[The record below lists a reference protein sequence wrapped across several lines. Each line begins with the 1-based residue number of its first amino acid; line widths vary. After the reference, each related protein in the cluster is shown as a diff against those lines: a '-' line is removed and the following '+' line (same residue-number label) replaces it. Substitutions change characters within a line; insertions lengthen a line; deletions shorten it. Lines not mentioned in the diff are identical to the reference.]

1 MKWQLNPKRADF
13 DLLAKQHGISPLTA
27 KIMVNRGITEDVQVE
42 RFLNG
47 TQADMYDP
55 MLLKDMKK
63 AVSLLEEYIQKNKR
77 IRIIGDYDID
87 GICSAYILYKGLSFA
102 KESCEGIDI
111 RIPHRVTDGYGLN
124 DRLIDEAVEDGVD
137 LIITCDN
144 GIAAHDQIMRAK
156 DHGICVIV
164 TDHHEVTY
172 EETDGGRNYI
182 LPPADAVIDPKQED
196 CTYPF
201 QNICGAVVAYK
212 VICALIQCVCNV
224 CRKGNERDCQNEG
237 RLVSQSAA
245 EQNVQR
251 ANGQDAQKID
261 EHKQHY
267 ADGRNS
273 FKNTDEQVFCKK
285 ADAVLEECLV
295 FAAFAT
301 VGDVMDLIDEN
312 RIIVK
317 YGLKKM
323 KTFPNMGLQ
332 ALISACD
339 LENKEIT
346 PYHIGFVL
354 GPCFNASGRLD
365 DAYRVIE
372 LLCATTKEEADVFAM
387 RLKLLNQERQDLT
400 TQGEEKAYEMIAA
413 QGLLKDRVLV
423 IYLPDVHES
432 LAGIIAGRLCKKYY
446 RPTFVLTN
454 GDDCVKGSGRSIE
467 AYHMYDEMTKVKD
480 IFLKYGG
487 HKLAAGLS
495 LPPDRV
501 EIFRERINEVCT
513 LRDCDLEETLML
525 DLQMKLGWVSDRLM
539 TELEKLEPYGNGNE
553 KPLFA
558 ERVYVSQVRVMGD
571 KHNVVRMQLRNEENS
586 TAVGICFCDGDAFM
600 QDYINSTEKRARIA
614 YSPEWNEYGNCRS
627 LQMKIRHIEWY

>member
-13 DLLAKQHGISPLTA
+13 DLLAKEHGISPLTA

-63 AVSLLEEYIQKNKR
+63 AVSLLDEYIQKNKH

-87 GICSAYILYKGLSFA
+87 GICSAYILYKGLSFV
-102 KESCEGIDI
+102 KKNCYGIDI

-144 GIAAHDQIMRAK
+144 GIAAYDQIKRAK
-156 DHGICVIV
+156 EHGICVIV
-164 TDHHEVTY
+164 TDHHEVPY
-172 EETDGGRNYI
+172 EDTDGGRNYI

-212 VICALIQCVCNV
+212 VICALIQRVN
-224 CRKGNERDCQNEG
+224 
-237 RLVSQSAA
+237 
-245 EQNVQR
+245 
-251 ANGQDAQKID
+251 
-261 EHKQHY
+261 
-267 ADGRNS
+267 
-273 FKNTDEQVFCKK
+273 
-285 ADAVLEECLV
+285 AVLEECLV

-323 KTFPNMGLQ
+323 KTSPNMGLQ

-372 LLCATTKEEADVFAM
+372 LLCATTKEEADVLAIS
-387 RLKLLNQERQDLT
+387 LKQLNQERQDLT
-400 TQGEEKAYEMIAA
+400 TQGEEKAYEMIEA

-423 IYLPDVHES
+423 VYLPDVHES

-480 IFLKYGG
+480 LFLKYGG

-495 LPPDRV
+495 LPSDQV

-539 TELEKLEPYGNGNE
+539 DELEKLEPYGNGNE

-586 TAVGICFCDGDAFM
+586 TAVGICFCDGDTFM
-600 QDYINSTEKRARIA
+600 QDYLNSSEKKARIA
-614 YSPEWNEYGNCRS
+614 YSPEWNEYGGYRS

>member
-13 DLLAKQHGISPLTA
+13 DLLAKEHGISPLTA

-63 AVSLLEEYIQKNKR
+63 AVSLLDEYIQKNKH

-87 GICSAYILYKGLSFA
+87 GICSAYILYKGLSFV
-102 KESCEGIDI
+102 KESCDGIDI

-144 GIAAHDQIMRAK
+144 GIAAYDQIKRAK
-156 DHGICVIV
+156 EHGICVIV
-164 TDHHEVTY
+164 TDHHEVPY
-172 EETDGGRNYI
+172 EDTDGGRNYI

-212 VICALIQCVCNV
+212 VICALIQRVN
-224 CRKGNERDCQNEG
+224 
-237 RLVSQSAA
+237 
-245 EQNVQR
+245 
-251 ANGQDAQKID
+251 
-261 EHKQHY
+261 
-267 ADGRNS
+267 
-273 FKNTDEQVFCKK
+273 
-285 ADAVLEECLV
+285 AVLEECLV

-301 VGDVMDLIDEN
+301 VGDVMDLMDEN

-372 LLCATTKEEADVFAM
+372 LLCATTKEEADVLAIS
-387 RLKLLNQERQDLT
+387 LKQLNQERQDLT
-400 TQGEEKAYEMIAA
+400 TQGEEKAYEMIEA

-423 IYLPDVHES
+423 VYLPDVHES

-480 IFLKYGG
+480 LFLKYGG

-495 LPPDRV
+495 LPSDQV

-539 TELEKLEPYGNGNE
+539 DELEKLEPYGNGNE

-586 TAVGICFCDGDAFM
+586 TAVGICFCDGDTFM
-600 QDYINSTEKRARIA
+600 QDYLNSSEKKARIA
-614 YSPEWNEYGNCRS
+614 YSPEWNEYGGYRS

>member
-27 KIMVNRGITEDVQVE
+27 KIMVNRGITDDAQMEH
-42 RFLNG
+42 FLNG

-63 AVSLLEEYIQKNKR
+63 AVSLLEEYLQKNKR

-87 GICSAYILYKGLSFA
+87 GICSAYILYKGLSFV
-102 KESCEGIDI
+102 KESCDGIDI

-144 GIAAHDQIMRAK
+144 GIAAYDQIKRAK

-164 TDHHEVTY
+164 TDHHEVPY
-172 EETDGGRNYI
+172 EKTDGGRNYI

-201 QNICGAVVAYK
+201 RGICGAVVAYK
-212 VICALIQCVCNV
+212 VICALIQRVLCKDIRSKDGV
-224 CRKGNERDCQNEG
+224 GAQSAGEQNPESADG
-237 RLVSQSAA
+237 QNSQSAA
-245 EQNVQR
+245 KQDVQR
-251 ANGQDAQKID
+251 ANEQDAQKIE
-261 EHKQHY
+261 EHELYEK
-267 ADGRNS
+267 
-273 FKNTDEQVFCKK
+273 KN
-285 ADAVLEECLV
+285 AVLEECLV

-323 KTFPNMGLQ
+323 KTSQNMGLR

-365 DAYRVIE
+365 DAYHVIE
-372 LLCATTKEEADVFAM
+372 LLSATTKEEADALAIS
-387 RLKLLNQERQDLT
+387 LKQLNQERQDLT
-400 TQGEEKAYEMIAA
+400 TQGEEKAYEIIEA
-413 QGLLKDRVLV
+413 QELLKDRVLV
-423 IYLPDVHES
+423 VYLPDVHES

-495 LPPDRV
+495 LSPNRV
-501 EIFRERINEVCT
+501 EMFRERINEVCT

-525 DLQMKLGWVSDRLM
+525 DLQMMLGWVSDRLM
-539 TELEKLEPYGNGNE
+539 DELEKLEPYGNGNE

-558 ERVYVSQVRVMGD
+558 ERVYVSQVKVMGD

-600 QDYINSTEKRARIA
+600 QDYINSSEKKARIA

>member
-27 KIMVNRGITEDVQVE
+27 KIMVNRGITNDAQIEH
-42 RFLNG
+42 FLNG

-63 AVSLLEEYIQKNKR
+63 AVSLLEEYLQKNKR

-87 GICSAYILYKGLSFA
+87 GICSAYILYKGLSFV
-102 KESCEGIDI
+102 KESCDGIDI

-144 GIAAHDQIMRAK
+144 GIAAYEQIKRAK
-156 DHGICVIV
+156 DHGICVVV
-164 TDHHEVTY
+164 TDHHEVPY

-201 QNICGAVVAYK
+201 RGICGAVVAYK
-212 VICALIQCVCNV
+212 VICALIQRVLCKDIRNI
-224 CRKGNERDCQNEG
+224 EG
-237 RLVSQSAA
+237 QVSQ
-245 EQNVQR
+245 
-251 ANGQDAQKID
+251 
-261 EHKQHY
+261 
-267 ADGRNS
+267 NS
-273 FKNTDEQVFCKK
+273 
-285 ADAVLEECLV
+285 VLEECLV

-317 YGLKKM
+317 CGLKKM
-323 KTFPNMGLQ
+323 KTSQNMGLR

-365 DAYRVIE
+365 DAYHVIE
-372 LLCATTKEEADVFAM
+372 LLSATTKEEADALAIS
-387 RLKLLNQERQDLT
+387 LKQLNQERQDLT
-400 TQGEEKAYEMIAA
+400 TQGEEKAYEIIEA

-423 IYLPDVHES
+423 VYLPDVHES

-480 IFLKYGG
+480 LFLKYGG

-495 LPPDRV
+495 LPSDQV

-525 DLQMKLGWVSDRLM
+525 DLQMMLGWVSDRLM
-539 TELEKLEPYGNGNE
+539 DELEKLEPYGNGNE

-558 ERVYVSQVRVMGD
+558 ERVYVSRVKVMGD

>member
-27 KIMVNRGITEDVQVE
+27 KIMVNRGITDDEQME
-42 RFLNG
+42 FFLNG

-63 AVSLLEEYIQKNKR
+63 AVALLEEYLRKNKH

-87 GICSAYILYKGLSFA
+87 GICSAYILYKGLSFM

-124 DRLIDEAVEDGVD
+124 DRLVDEAVEDGVD

-144 GIAAHDQIMRAK
+144 GIAAYDQIKRAK

-164 TDHHEVTY
+164 TDHHEVPY
-172 EETDGGRNYI
+172 EETDGDRNYI
-182 LPPADAVIDPKQED
+182 LPPADVVIDPKQEN

-201 QNICGAVVAYK
+201 CGICGAVVAYK
-212 VICALIQCVCNV
+212 VIYALIQCALCKDI
-224 CRKGNERDCQNEG
+224 RSKDGEGAQSAGEQNPESADG
-237 RLVSQSAA
+237 QNSQSAA
-245 EQNVQR
+245 KQDVQR
-251 ANGQDAQKID
+251 ANEQDAQKIE
-261 EHKQHY
+261 EHELY
-267 ADGRNS
+267 
-273 FKNTDEQVFCKK
+273 EKK
-285 ADAVLEECLV
+285 DAMLEECLV

-323 KTFPNMGLQ
+323 KTCPNMGLQ

-339 LENKEIT
+339 LNNKEIS
-346 PYHIGFVL
+346 PYHIGFVI

-372 LLCATTKEEADVFAM
+372 LLNAESKEEADVLAM
-387 RLKLLNQERQDLT
+387 RLKQLNQERQDLT
-400 TQGEEKAYEMIAA
+400 TQGEEQAYEIIEK

-423 IYLPDVHES
+423 VYLPDVHES

-446 RPTFVLTN
+446 RPTFVLTD

-480 IFLKYGG
+480 LFLKYGG

-501 EIFRERINEVCT
+501 EMFRERINLVCT

-525 DLQMKLGWVSDRLM
+525 DLQMMLGWVSARLM
-539 TELEKLEPYGNGNE
+539 DELEKLEPYGNGNE

-558 ERVYVSQVRVMGD
+558 ERVYVSQVKVMGD
-571 KHNVVRMQLRNEENS
+571 KHNVVRMQLRNDENS

-600 QDYINSTEKRARIA
+600 QDYINSSEKRARIA
-614 YSPEWNEYGNCRS
+614 YSPEWNEYGNYRS
-627 LQMKIRHIEWY
+627 LQMKIRYIEWY

>member
-13 DLLAKQHGISPLTA
+13 DLLAKGHGISPLTA

-63 AVSLLEEYIQKNKR
+63 AVSLLDEYIQKNKR

-87 GICSAYILYKGLSFA
+87 GICSAYILYEGLSFA

-144 GIAAHDQIMRAK
+144 GIAAYDQIKRAK
-156 DHGICVIV
+156 EHGICVIV
-164 TDHHEVTY
+164 TDHHEVPY
-172 EETDGGRNYI
+172 EDTDGGRNYI

-212 VICALIQCVCNV
+212 VICALIQRVN
-224 CRKGNERDCQNEG
+224 
-237 RLVSQSAA
+237 
-245 EQNVQR
+245 
-251 ANGQDAQKID
+251 
-261 EHKQHY
+261 
-267 ADGRNS
+267 
-273 FKNTDEQVFCKK
+273 
-285 ADAVLEECLV
+285 AVLEECLV

-301 VGDVMDLIDEN
+301 VGDVMDLTDEN

-323 KTFPNMGLQ
+323 KTSPNMGLQ

-372 LLCATTKEEADVFAM
+372 LLCATTKEEADVLAIS
-387 RLKLLNQERQDLT
+387 LKQLNQERQDLT
-400 TQGEEKAYEMIAA
+400 TQGEEKAYEMIEA

-423 IYLPDVHES
+423 VYLPDVHES

-480 IFLKYGG
+480 LFIKYGG

-495 LPPDRV
+495 LPSDQV

-539 TELEKLEPYGNGNE
+539 DELEKLEPYGNGNE

-571 KHNVVRMQLRNEENS
+571 KHNVVRMRLRNEENS
-586 TAVGICFCDGDAFM
+586 TAVGICFCDGDTFM
-600 QDYINSTEKRARIA
+600 QDYLNSSEKKARIA
-614 YSPEWNEYGNCRS
+614 YSPEWNEYGGYRS

>member
-13 DLLAKQHGISPLTA
+13 DLLAKEHGISPLTA

-63 AVSLLEEYIQKNKR
+63 AVSLLDEYIQKNKH

-87 GICSAYILYKGLSFA
+87 GICSAYILYKGLSFV
-102 KESCEGIDI
+102 KKNCYGIDI

-144 GIAAHDQIMRAK
+144 GIAAYDQIKRAK
-156 DHGICVIV
+156 EHGICVIV
-164 TDHHEVTY
+164 TDHHEVPY
-172 EETDGGRNYI
+172 EDTDGGRNYI

-212 VICALIQCVCNV
+212 VICALIQRVN
-224 CRKGNERDCQNEG
+224 
-237 RLVSQSAA
+237 
-245 EQNVQR
+245 
-251 ANGQDAQKID
+251 
-261 EHKQHY
+261 
-267 ADGRNS
+267 
-273 FKNTDEQVFCKK
+273 
-285 ADAVLEECLV
+285 AVLEECLV

-301 VGDVMDLIDEN
+301 VGDVMDLMDEN

-372 LLCATTKEEADVFAM
+372 LLCATTKEEADVLAIS
-387 RLKLLNQERQDLT
+387 LKQLNQERQDLT
-400 TQGEEKAYEMIAA
+400 TQGEEKAYEMIEA

-423 IYLPDVHES
+423 VYLPDVHES

-480 IFLKYGG
+480 LFLKYGG

-495 LPPDRV
+495 LPSDRV

-539 TELEKLEPYGNGNE
+539 DELEKLEPYGNGNE

-586 TAVGICFCDGDAFM
+586 TAVGICFCDGDTFM
-600 QDYINSTEKRARIA
+600 QDYLNSSEKKARIA
-614 YSPEWNEYGNCRS
+614 YSPEWNEYGGYRS